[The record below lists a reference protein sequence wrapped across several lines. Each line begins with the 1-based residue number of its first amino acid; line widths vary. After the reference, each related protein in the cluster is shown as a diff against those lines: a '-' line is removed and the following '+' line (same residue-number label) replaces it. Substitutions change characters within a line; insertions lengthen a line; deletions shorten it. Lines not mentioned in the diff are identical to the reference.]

1 MAYQILFRNND
12 PIPSQNISK
21 AVSDFGTSYA
31 KTVRTIIRNTDRPEL
46 DKPLF
51 FKNCAIL
58 LANFKMTRAG
68 PFKGVG
74 IDDSNGKVLDP
85 KKKLEDA
92 WERIGKDL
100 VSLKAFLS
108 RADLKPRSRTLLLL
122 DEASRKDVVGELW
135 SIFKKLLPVTMSSN
149 SYGLVGAS
157 KLLFSLFP
165 EVALPIDNAEWK
177 TVFKTVDFGDVI
189 YLMAEEINEWGKVTR
204 EPLDNCDKH
213 GPTTLPS
220 VYNVMAMTART

>member
-12 PIPSQNISK
+12 PIPPQNISK
-21 AVSDFGTSYA
+21 AVSAFGTSYA
-31 KTVRTIIRNTDRPEL
+31 TTVRTIIRNTDRPEL

-51 FKNCAIL
+51 FRNCAIL

-68 PFKGVG
+68 PFKGIGV
-74 IDDSNGKVLDP
+74 DDSNGKVLDP

-92 WERIGKDL
+92 WERIGKDS
-100 VSLKAFLS
+100 VSLKGFLS
-108 RADLKPRSRTLLLL
+108 RAGLKPRSRTLLLL
-122 DEASRKDVVGELW
+122 DEASRKDVIGELW
-135 SIFKKLLPVTMSSN
+135 SVFKKLLPVTMSLN

-157 KLLFSLFP
+157 KILFSVFP
-165 EVALPIDNAEWK
+165 EIALPIDNAEWR

-189 YLMAEEINEWGKVTR
+189 HLMADEIAQWEKIKGGQ
-204 EPLDNCDKH
+204 LQNCDKS
-213 GPTTLPS
+213 GLATLPS